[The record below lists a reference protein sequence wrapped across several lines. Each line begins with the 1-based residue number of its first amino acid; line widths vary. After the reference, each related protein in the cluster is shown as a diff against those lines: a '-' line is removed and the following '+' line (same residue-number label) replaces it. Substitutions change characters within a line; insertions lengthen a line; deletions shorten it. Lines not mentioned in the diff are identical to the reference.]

1 MSTPVC
7 RSYVHFGAKCW
18 LVSTINRESSSPYAD
33 GLMYDDTVVWEWDTE
48 KRERVADEI
57 VFRGEGP
64 LCHNAV
70 VTSLLRT
77 GEFPKD
83 EE

>member
-7 RSYVHFGAKCW
+7 QSYVHFKTKCW
-18 LVSTINRESSSPYAD
+18 LVSTINRESSALGAD
-33 GLMYDDTVVWEWDTE
+33 GLMFDETMVWGWDTANK
-48 KRERVADEI
+48 KRLSDDI
-57 VFRGEGP
+57 VFQGEGP
-64 LCHNAV
+64 LCHIKV